1 MLEILLAS
9 AAGTILL
16 ILALALCITCIIF
29 KYRSIAEK
37 KIERRIQE
45 QAARNYS
52 KNPPPI
58 SQYKGYAVPIHA

>member
-52 KNPPPI
+52 KNPPLS
-58 SQYKGYAVPIHA
+58 SQYKGYAVPIHT